1 MTRPLAK
8 VGCRALSDQQRGER
22 VAPALAVLK
31 ARQTK
36 RARSRQLDR
45 SSRTRRWVYRC
56 LVNDDSGAER
66 GMLPSNT
73 NSAFLGASQVRHFRK
88 WPELVGEIQ
97 DSGSRRSC
105 GCEQKRKYSGDV
117 LEDGCQGLSC
127 RVPGLWMGAALPR
140 ATVSVLPGPRATAQL
155 LLTPHNKNFFRA
167 RRYPPSPMGF
177 ESHRIAYLS
186 STLPRHCSPKGDQ

>member
-1 MTRPLAK
+1 MTRPLTK

-127 RVPGLWMGAALPR
+127 RAPGLRMGATLPR
-140 ATVSVLPGPRATAQL
+140 ATVSVLPRATAQL